1 MPSIVQVFIAQAA
14 GPANGTPSVVQLVV
28 NLLPF
33 VAIAVLFYL
42 MLVRPDR
49 RKRDELLKSLKKN
62 DRVVTIGGIFGTV
75 VNVQKDAEDVTLRID
90 DGNNIRV
97 RVLRTAIARIVAS
110 DATSDSGDA

>member
-1 MPSIVQVFIAQAA
+1 MPSIVQVFVAQAGNPA
-14 GPANGTPSVVQLVV
+14 GGAPSGALLVLQV
-28 NLLPF
+28 LPF

-49 RKRDELLKSLKKN
+49 RKRDQLLKSLKKN

-90 DGNNIRV
+90 DGNNTRV
-97 RVLRTAIARIVAS
+97 RVLRTAIARIIAS
-110 DATSDSGDA
+110 DAASEPGDA